1 MATKAYLA
9 VTGIIF
15 VIVAVLHLL
24 RLIYL
29 WPAQIGAFSIPIWTS
44 CAALFVAS
52 VLFVWAFILLRKQ

>member
-1 MATKAYLA
+1 MSTKAYLI

-24 RLIYL
+24 RLIYQ
-29 WPAQIGAFSIPIWTS
+29 WPAEIGAFSMPMWLS

-52 VLFVWAFILLRKQ
+52 VLFIWAFLLLRKQ